1 MKQIFKIAWRNIWRN
16 KTRSSIVIA
25 SICFGLIAGLFAS
38 ALVQG
43 MMEDKVNSLV
53 KNEIAHFQVHEPNF
67 RDDYDIKKTIINSTA
82 IIEDFKKDP
91 EIEAFSAKTIVM
103 PMMTTTKGNTVL
115 KASGVDVENE
125 KKVSNIFEYI
135 IEGDFLETD
144 KRNPIVISKK
154 TAEEYNLKLRSK
166 IVLTTQD
173 IHGEIIAASFRVSGI
188 YATNN
193 SMFDKMNVYVKQAD
207 IQKMIQTTEPNE
219 ISVLLKDFNLADAKA
234 AVYASKFPKNEIL
247 SWLDIEP
254 TMRMTM
260 AIQTKYTYI
269 IVGIILFG
277 LLFSLI
283 NTMLMAV
290 LERIKEIGVLMAIGM
305 NKSKIFSMVMLET
318 ILYGVIGGVLGL
330 LISFILIEYLG
341 NAGMSMD
348 IFSDFGYGSLIYP
361 SLALKEYVG
370 VSVMV
375 FVMTIIGAIYPALK
389 ALGLKPVEA
398 INN

>member
-1 MKQIFKIAWRNIWRN
+1 M
-16 KTRSSIVIA
+16 
-25 SICFGLIAGLFAS
+25 GLIAGLFAS
-38 ALVQG
+38 SLVQG
-43 MMEDKVNSLV
+43 LMEEKVNALV

-67 RDDYDIKKTIINSTA
+67 RDDYDVKKTIINSSS
-82 IIEDFKKDP
+82 IIDDFKKDA

-103 PMMTTTKGNTVL
+103 PMMTTTKGNTVV
-115 KASGVDVENE
+115 KASGVEVENE

-135 IEGDFLETD
+135 VEGDFLETD

-154 TAEEYNLKLRSK
+154 IAEEYDLKLRSK
-166 IVLTTQD
+166 IVLTMQD
-173 IHGEIIAASFRVSGI
+173 IDGEIIAASFRVSGI

-193 SMFDKMNVYVKQAD
+193 SVFDKMNVYVKQAD
-207 IQKMIQTTEPNE
+207 IQKLILSNEPNE
-219 ISVLLKDFNLADAKA
+219 ISVLMKDFNKAEKKA
-234 AVYASKFPKNEIL
+234 AVYATKFPKSEIL

-260 AIQTKYTYI
+260 AVQKKYTYI

-318 ILYGVIGGVLGL
+318 ILYGVIGGSAGL

-341 NAGMSMD
+341 SAGLNIGD
-348 IFSDFGYGSLIYP
+348 TYSDFGYASLIYP
-361 SLALKEYVG
+361 SLEIKEYIG
-370 VSVMV
+370 VSIMV
-375 FVMTIIGAIYPALK
+375 FVMTLIGAIYPALK
-389 ALGLKPVEA
+389 ALGLNPVEA
-398 INN
+398 INK